1 MFGARAKDQ
10 EGPQCRAGYEAVPK
24 NYMRMHQPS
33 VAVQLDVVVTHEK
46 GKDMADLNYI
56 VIFVT

>member
-10 EGPQCRAGYEAVPK
+10 EGPQCGAGYEAVPK
-24 NYMRMHQPS
+24 DYMRMHQPS
-33 VAVQLDVVVTHEK
+33 VAVQLEVVLTHEVSK
-46 GKDMADLNYI
+46 HMADLEYI

>member
-10 EGPQCRAGYEAVPK
+10 EGPQCGAGYEAVPK
-24 NYMRMHQPS
+24 NYMRMHQPF
-33 VAVQLDVVVTHEK
+33 VAVQLEVVLTHEMSK
-46 GKDMADLNYI
+46 HIADLNCI

>member
-24 NYMRMHQPS
+24 NYMRMHQPL
-33 VAVQLDVVVTHEK
+33 VAVQLDVILTHEI
-46 GKDMADLNYI
+46 GKHMADLNYI